1 MPTLKPWYKV
11 INPREDLREG
21 RPLDASEFAVHL
33 DHIRDGDAHPDYQD
47 PARFF
52 ERTFLTR
59 NLRAVSG
66 EALRRLNGINTEASA
81 IYNMTTQFG
90 GGKTHSLALLYHL
103 ATSGDAAKAFMGVQS
118 ILQAGRVN
126 EIPKANVGIF
136 VGTRFDVLTGR
147 GGDDGT
153 PPRRTPWGEL
163 AWQLGGEASFDLV
176 REHDARGIA
185 PAGDVIRK
193 MIPDDRPALLLIDEV
208 MNYVSPE
215 RKTKHAGEMYNFLMK
230 LSEEIAGMNRV
241 VAVVSI
247 PASEMEMGAEDEA
260 DYTRLK
266 KMLDRKGKPV
276 IMSAENEMSEIIR
289 RRLFEWDLRTVD
301 PEGRLLLPRDAV
313 NACKEYADWILDN
326 RNQVPNWF
334 TDHAQDAFETT
345 YPFHPMVISV
355 FERKWRELPRF
366 QQTRGVLRLL
376 ALWVSH
382 AFQIGF
388 KKAERELLIGMGSA
402 PLGDSQFRTAVFEQL
417 GESRLEGAVAT
428 DIAGGKESHAALLDN
443 EAEETLRKAC
453 VHQKSATAVFF
464 ESNGGQGE
472 NRQSATVPEL
482 RLAVA
487 GPTIDIGNVETA
499 LESLTDRCYYLTL
512 ERNSYYFSMMEN
524 LNKRYSDRRAGV
536 KEDDVARLTREQVE
550 KVFVDAD
557 GLKRV
562 FFPEKSGQIPNQPV
576 VTLVIGQPE
585 KSLRNAPE
593 LISELTAMTK
603 GFGASMRIF
612 KSALIWVAPDSSDSM
627 RDDARKFLAWEA
639 IDAEKDMMNLDD
651 GQRRQLSEHLK
662 RARRDLKESVWRS
675 YNKVMLLGKDNALK
689 TIDLGLVTS
698 SSAESPTKL
707 ILSKLRQN
715 DEVVKAV
722 SPRFLLK
729 NWPPAKS
736 EWSTKDVRDT
746 FFASPMFPRL
756 LNIEAVK
763 GAISQGVSEGR
774 MAYVSK
780 GKGGYDPFIY
790 KQSLNERDVEISD
803 DFFIITAENAEKHI
817 KPSELTRILVTPEY
831 AQMKPGTKQTFS
843 AKGLDQ
849 FGRDFECSNLEW
861 GATGGTINEQG
872 VFKAGEDEGRFLVLV
887 NAMGE
892 KSEVS
897 VSVVREAN
905 PAGEETTTFSHRS
918 EQTVKWSGE
927 IPYRKWMN
935 FYTKVLSKLVSA
947 GGLKITVNVES
958 SPEGGLGERET
969 DDIRAALK
977 GLGLND
983 KIETG
988 K

>member
-1 MPTLKPWYKV
+1 MPKLKPWYNV
-11 INPREDLREG
+11 ATPREDLREG

-33 DHIRDGDAHPDYQD
+33 DHIRDGEAHPDYQN
-47 PARFF
+47 PVRFF

-59 NLRAVSG
+59 NLRAISG
-66 EALRRLNGINTEASA
+66 EVLRRLNGIHTESSA
-81 IYNMTTQFG
+81 LYNMTTQFG

-103 ATSGDAAKAFMGVQS
+103 ATSGDAAKAFMGVHS
-118 ILQAGRVN
+118 ILLAGGVS

-153 PPRRTPWGEL
+153 PQRRTPWGEL
-163 AWQLGGEASFDLV
+163 AWQMGGQAAFDVV
-176 REHDARGIA
+176 REHDAQGIA

-193 MIPDDRPALLLIDEV
+193 MIPNDKPALLLIDEV
-208 MNYVSPE
+208 MNYVSTE
-215 RKTKHAGEMYNFLMK
+215 RKTKNAGEMYNFLMK
-230 LSEEIAGMNRV
+230 LSEEIAGMDRV

-247 PASEMEMGAEDEA
+247 PASELEMGADDEA

-289 RRLFEWDLRTVD
+289 RRLFEWDLRTVGA
-301 PEGRLLLPRDAV
+301 EGRLLLPRDAV
-313 NACKEYADWILDN
+313 NACKEYADWIQDN

-334 TDHAQDAFETT
+334 IDHAQDAFETT

-382 AFQIGF
+382 AYQSGF
-388 KKAERELLIGMGSA
+388 KGAQRELLISLGSA
-402 PLGDSQFRTAVFEQL
+402 PLGDSQFRTTVFEQL
-417 GESRLEGAVAT
+417 GETRLEGAVAT
-428 DIAGGKESHAALLDN
+428 DIAGSKESHAVLLDK

-472 NRQSATVPEL
+472 KRLSATVPEL

-512 ERNSYYFSMMEN
+512 DRNSYYFSMKEN

-536 KEDDVARLTREQVE
+536 KEEDVARLVREQVE
-550 KVFVDAD
+550 KVFANAD
-557 GLKRV
+557 GLERV
-562 FFPEKSGQIPNQPV
+562 FFPEKSGQIPNRPV
-576 VTLVIGQPE
+576 LTLVIGQPE
-585 KSLRNAPE
+585 KSLRDTPE
-593 LISELTAMTK
+593 LVSEINAMTK
-603 GFGASMRIF
+603 ESGSSMRTF
-612 KSALIWVAPDSSDSM
+612 KSALIWVVPDNADAM
-627 RDDARKFLAWEA
+627 REDARKLLAWEA
-639 IDAEKDMMNLDD
+639 IDAEKGTMNLDD
-651 GQRRQLSEHLK
+651 GQRRQLAEHLK
-662 RARRDLKESVWRS
+662 RAHRDLKESIWRS
-675 YNKVMLLGKDNALK
+675 YNKVMFLGKDGALK
-689 TIDLGLVTS
+689 TVDLGLVTS

-707 ILSKLRQN
+707 ILSTLRQN
-715 DEVVKAV
+715 DEIAKAV
-722 SPRFLLK
+722 SPRFLVK
-729 NWPPAKS
+729 NWPPAKP

-746 FFASPMFPRL
+746 FFASPLFPRL
-756 LNIEAVK
+756 LSVEAVK
-763 GAISQGVSEGR
+763 GVIARGVSEGR
-774 MAYVSK
+774 MAYVSQ
-780 GKGGYDPFIY
+780 GTDGYDPFVY
-790 KQSLNERDVEISD
+790 KQSLNDNDVEISD
-803 DFFIITAENAEKHI
+803 DVFIITAEDAEKHI
-817 KPSELTRILVTPEY
+817 KPPELTRILVAPEY

-849 FGRDFECSNLEW
+849 FGRDFECSDLEW
-861 GATGGTINEQG
+861 NATGGVIDKHG
-872 VFKAGEDEGRFLVLV
+872 VFRAGEDEGRFLVV
-887 NAMGE
+887 VKAAGVKGE
-892 KSEVS
+892 ASVYVAKEPSPPPPPPPPVSEH
-897 VSVVREAN
+897 
-905 PAGEETTTFSHRS
+905 TI
-918 EQTVKWSGE
+918 KWSGE
-927 IPYRKWMN
+927 IPPQKWMN

-958 SPEGGLGERET
+958 SPEGGLGERQT

-983 KIETG
+983 NVE
-988 K
+988 

>member
-1 MPTLKPWYKV
+1 MPKLKPWYKV
-11 INPREDLREG
+11 VNPREDLREG

-47 PARFF
+47 PVRFF

-66 EALRRLNGINTEASA
+66 EVLRRLNGINTEASSL
-81 IYNMTTQFG
+81 YNMTTQFG

-118 ILQAGRVN
+118 ILQAGGVN

-153 PPRRTPWGEL
+153 PQRRTPWGEL
-163 AWQLGGEASFDLV
+163 AWQLGGEASFDVV
-176 REHDARGIA
+176 REHDAQGIA

-193 MIPDDRPALLLIDEV
+193 MIPDDKPALLLIDEV

-230 LSEEIAGMNRV
+230 LSEEISGMDRV
-241 VAVVSI
+241 VTVVSI
-247 PASEMEMGAEDEA
+247 PASELEMGADDEA

-289 RRLFEWDLRTVD
+289 RRLFEWDLRAVGA
-301 PEGRLLLPRDAV
+301 EGRLLLPKDAS
-313 NACKEYADWILDN
+313 NACREHADWIQDN

-334 TDHAQDAFETT
+334 TDHAQDAFEAT

-382 AFQIGF
+382 SFQSGF
-388 KKAERELLIGMGSA
+388 KGAQRELLIGLGSA

-428 DIAGGKESHAALLDN
+428 DIAGSKESHAVLLDK

-487 GPTIDIGNVETA
+487 GPNIDIGNVETA

-536 KEDDVARLTREQVE
+536 KEEDVARLVREQVE
-550 KVFVDAD
+550 KVFANAD
-557 GLKRV
+557 GLERV
-562 FFPEKSGQIPNQPV
+562 FFPEKSGQIPNRPV
-576 VTLVIGQPE
+576 ITLAIGQPE
-585 KSLRNAPE
+585 KSLSDTPE
-593 LISELTAMTK
+593 LVSELTAMTK
-603 GFGASMRIF
+603 ESGSSMRTF
-612 KSALIWVAPDSSDSM
+612 KSALIWVVPDNADVM
-627 RDDARKFLAWEA
+627 RDDARKLLAWEA
-639 IDAEKDMMNLDD
+639 IDAEKGAMNLDD
-651 GQRRQLSEHLK
+651 GQRRQLTEHLK

-675 YNKVMLLGKDNALK
+675 YNKVMLLGKDSALK
-689 TIDLGLVTS
+689 TVDLGLVTS
-698 SSAESPTKL
+698 SSAESLTRL
-707 ILSKLRQN
+707 ILSTLRQN
-715 DEVVKAV
+715 DEIVKAV

-729 NWPPAKS
+729 NWPPAKP

-746 FFASPMFPRL
+746 FFASPLFPRL
-756 LNIEAVK
+756 LSVEAVQ
-763 GAISQGVSEGR
+763 GAIARGVSEGR
-774 MAYVSK
+774 IAYVAK
-780 GKGGYDPFIY
+780 GTDGYDPFIY
-790 KQSLNERDVEISD
+790 KQSLNEYDVEISD
-803 DFFIITAENAEKHI
+803 DVFIITAEDAEKHI
-817 KPSELTRILVTPEY
+817 KPPELTRILVTPEY
-831 AQMKPGTKQTFS
+831 TQVKPGKKQAFS

-849 FGRDFECSNLEW
+849 FGRDFECPDLEW
-861 GATGGTINEQG
+861 NATGGVMDEQG
-872 VFKAGEDEGRFLVLV
+872 VFQAGEDEGRFLVAV
-887 NAMGE
+887 KAKGVKGE
-892 KSEVS
+892 AS
-897 VSVVREAN
+897 VSVAREPT
-905 PAGEETTTFSHRS
+905 PAGKKPTTPPPPF
-918 EQTVKWSGE
+918 EQTMKWSGE
-927 IPYRKWMN
+927 IPPQKWMN

-958 SPEGGLGERET
+958 SPEGGLGERQT
-969 DDIRAALK
+969 DDIRAALR

-983 KIETG
+983 NVE
-988 K
+988 

>member
-1 MPTLKPWYKV
+1 MPKLKPWYKV

-47 PARFF
+47 PVRFF

-66 EALRRLNGINTEASA
+66 EVLRRLNGINTEASA
-81 IYNMTTQFG
+81 LYNMTTQFG

-103 ATSGDAAKAFMGVQS
+103 ATSGDAAKGFMGVQS
-118 ILQAGRVN
+118 ILQAGGVS

-153 PPRRTPWGEL
+153 PRRRTPWGEL
-163 AWQLGGEASFDLV
+163 AWQLGGEASFEVV
-176 REHDARGIA
+176 REHDAQGIA

-193 MIPDDRPALLLIDEV
+193 MIPDDKPALLLIDEV

-215 RKTKHAGEMYNFLMK
+215 RKTRHAGEMYNFLMK
-230 LSEEIAGMNRV
+230 LSEEISGMDRV

-247 PASEMEMGAEDEA
+247 PASELEMGAQDEA
-260 DYTRLK
+260 DYSRLK
-266 KMLDRKGKPV
+266 KMLDRKGKPI

-289 RRLFEWDLRTVD
+289 RRLFEWDLRFVRAD
-301 PEGRLLLPRDAV
+301 GRLVLPQDAV
-313 NACKEYADWILDN
+313 NACKEYADWIQDN

-334 TDHAQDAFETT
+334 TDRAQDAFEAT

-382 AFQIGF
+382 AFQSGF
-388 KKAERELLIGMGSA
+388 KGAQRELLISLGSA
-402 PLGDSQFRTAVFEQL
+402 PLSDSQFRTAVFEQL

-428 DIAGGKESHAALLDN
+428 DIAGSKESHAVLLDK

-512 ERNSYYFSMMEN
+512 ERNSYYFSMREN

-536 KEDDVARLTREQVE
+536 KEEDVARLVREQVE
-550 KVFVDAD
+550 KVFANAE
-557 GLKRV
+557 GLERV
-562 FFPEKSGQIPNQPV
+562 FFPEKSGQIPNRPV
-576 VTLVIGQPE
+576 IALAIGQPE
-585 KSLRNAPE
+585 KSLRDTPE
-593 LISELTAMTK
+593 LVSELTTMTK
-603 GFGASMRIF
+603 ESGSSMRTF
-612 KSALIWVAPDSSDSM
+612 KSALIWVVPDSSDTM
-627 RDDARKFLAWEA
+627 RDDARKLLAWEA
-639 IDAEKDMMNLDD
+639 IDAEKETMNLDD
-651 GQRRQLSEHLK
+651 GQRRQLAEHLK
-662 RARRDLKESVWRS
+662 RALRDLKESVWRS
-675 YNKVMLLGKDNALK
+675 YNKVLLLGKDGDLK
-689 TIDLGLVTS
+689 TVDLGLVTS
-698 SSAESPTKL
+698 SSAESLTKL
-707 ILSKLRQN
+707 ILSTLRQN
-715 DEVVKAV
+715 DEIVKAV

-729 NWPPAKS
+729 NWPPAKP
-736 EWSTKDVRDT
+736 EWSTKDVRDA
-746 FFASPMFPRL
+746 FFASPIFPRL
-756 LNIEAVK
+756 LSVEAVR
-763 GAISQGVSEGR
+763 GAIARGVSEGQ
-774 MAYVSK
+774 MAYVAK
-780 GKGGYDPFIY
+780 RAEGYDPFIY
-790 KQSLNERDVEISD
+790 KQPLDEHDVEISED
-803 DFFIITAENAEKHI
+803 VFIISAEDAEKHI
-817 KPSELTRILVTPEY
+817 KPPELTRILVTPEY
-831 AQMKPGTKQTFS
+831 AQMKPGMKQAFN

-849 FGRDFECSNLEW
+849 FGRDFECTNLEW
-861 GATGGTINEQG
+861 NATGGIIDEQG
-872 VFKAGEDEGRFLVLV
+872 VFQAAEDEGRFIV
-887 NAMGE
+887 NVKAQGIKGE
-892 KSEVS
+892 ASVAVVSE
-897 VSVVREAN
+897 
-905 PAGEETTTFSHRS
+905 AGPTGGDAPLPPQPH
-918 EQTVKWSGE
+918 EQTLKWSGE
-927 IPYRKWMN
+927 IPPQKWMN
-935 FYTKVLSKLVSA
+935 FYTLVLSKLVSA
-947 GGLKITVNVES
+947 GGLKVTVNVES
-958 SPEGGLGERET
+958 SPEGGLGERQT
-969 DDIRAALK
+969 DDIRAALR

-983 KIETG
+983 NVE
-988 K
+988 

>member
-1 MPTLKPWYKV
+1 MPKLKPWYNV
-11 INPREDLREG
+11 ATPREDLREG

-33 DHIRDGDAHPDYQD
+33 DHIRDGDAHPDYQN
-47 PARFF
+47 PVRFF

-59 NLRAVSG
+59 NLRAISG
-66 EALRRLNGINTEASA
+66 EVLRRLNGIHTESSA
-81 IYNMTTQFG
+81 LYNMTTQFG

-103 ATSGDAAKAFMGVQS
+103 ATSGDAAKAFMGVHS
-118 ILQAGRVN
+118 ILLAGGVS

-153 PPRRTPWGEL
+153 PQRRTPWGEL
-163 AWQLGGEASFDLV
+163 AWQLGGQASFDVV
-176 REHDARGIA
+176 REHDAQGIA

-193 MIPDDRPALLLIDEV
+193 MIPNDKPALLLIDEV
-208 MNYVSPE
+208 MNYVSTE
-215 RKTKHAGEMYNFLMK
+215 RKTKNAGEMYNFLMK
-230 LSEEIAGMNRV
+230 LSEEIAGMDRV

-247 PASEMEMGAEDEA
+247 PASELEMGADDEA

-289 RRLFEWDLRTVD
+289 RRLFEWDLRTVGA
-301 PEGRLLLPRDAV
+301 EGRLLLPRDAV
-313 NACKEYADWILDN
+313 NACKEYADWIQDN
-326 RNQVPNWF
+326 RNQVPNWYI
-334 TDHAQDAFETT
+334 DHAQDKFETT

-382 AFQIGF
+382 AYQSGF
-388 KKAERELLIGMGSA
+388 KGAQRELLISLGSA
-402 PLGDSQFRTAVFEQL
+402 PLGDSQFRTTVFEQL
-417 GESRLEGAVAT
+417 GETRLEGAVAT
-428 DIAGGKESHAALLDN
+428 DIAGSKESHAVLLDK

-472 NRQSATVPEL
+472 KRLSATVPEL

-512 ERNSYYFSMMEN
+512 DRNSYYFSMKEN

-536 KEDDVARLTREQVE
+536 KEEDVARLVREQVE
-550 KVFVDAD
+550 KVFANAD
-557 GLKRV
+557 GLERV
-562 FFPEKSGQIPNQPV
+562 FFPEKSGQIPNRPV
-576 VTLVIGQPE
+576 LTLVIGQPE
-585 KSLRNAPE
+585 KSLRDTPE
-593 LISELTAMTK
+593 LVSEINAMTK
-603 GFGASMRIF
+603 ESGSSMRTF
-612 KSALIWVAPDSSDSM
+612 KSALIWVVPDNADAM
-627 RDDARKFLAWEA
+627 REDARKLLAWEA
-639 IDAEKDMMNLDD
+639 IDAEKGTMNLDD
-651 GQRRQLSEHLK
+651 GQRRQLAEHLK
-662 RARRDLKESVWRS
+662 RAHRDLKESIWRS
-675 YNKVMLLGKDNALK
+675 YNKVMFLGKDGALK
-689 TIDLGLVTS
+689 TVDLGLVTS

-707 ILSKLRQN
+707 ILSTLRHN
-715 DEVVKAV
+715 DEIAKAV
-722 SPRFLLK
+722 SPRFLVK
-729 NWPPAKS
+729 NWPPAKP

-746 FFASPMFPRL
+746 FFASPLFPRL
-756 LNIEAVK
+756 LSVEAVK
-763 GAISQGVSEGR
+763 GVIARGVSEGR
-774 MAYVSK
+774 MAYVSQ
-780 GKGGYDPFIY
+780 GTDGYDPFVY
-790 KQSLNERDVEISD
+790 KQSLNDNDVEISD
-803 DFFIITAENAEKHI
+803 DVFIITAEDAEKHI
-817 KPSELTRILVTPEY
+817 KPPELTRILVAPEY

-849 FGRDFECSNLEW
+849 FGRDFECSDLEW
-861 GATGGTINEQG
+861 NATGGVIDKHG
-872 VFKAGEDEGRFLVLV
+872 VFRAGEDEGRFLVV
-887 NAMGE
+887 VKAAGVKGE
-892 KSEVS
+892 ASVYVAKEPSPPPPPPPPVSEH
-897 VSVVREAN
+897 
-905 PAGEETTTFSHRS
+905 TI
-918 EQTVKWSGE
+918 KWSGE
-927 IPYRKWMN
+927 IPPQKWMN

-958 SPEGGLGERET
+958 SPEGGIGERQT

-983 KIETG
+983 NVE
-988 K
+988 